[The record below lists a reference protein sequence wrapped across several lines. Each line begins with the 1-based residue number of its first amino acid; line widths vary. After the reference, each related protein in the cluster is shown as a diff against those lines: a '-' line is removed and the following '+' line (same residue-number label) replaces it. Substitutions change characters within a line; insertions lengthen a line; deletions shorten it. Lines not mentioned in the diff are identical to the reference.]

1 LVLGSLAVSGLLA
14 GARNALRGLVVYG
27 VAAYVPLHHVT
38 RDFYMKAAFLP
49 DRGVVKVS
57 GEGARD
63 FLNGLVT
70 TDVGL
75 IQPGL
80 GRFGAL
86 LTPQGK
92 IMVDFFITEAPS
104 GHGGGFLID
113 CPRALSQSLADK
125 LGFYKLRAKV
135 AVENLSGNLGVLA
148 SWDGDPGIR
157 PDLMFADPRGPQL
170 GWRTLIPEEL
180 APKVAG
186 LIGADLVDSHAYEA
200 HRIACGMPRGGFDF
214 IYGDAFPHETNMDR
228 LHGVDFDKGC
238 YVGQEVVSRMQHRGT
253 ARTRTVRLI
262 LEDAPPEAGVAI
274 VAGDRPVGTMG
285 SSADGK
291 GLGLMRIDRAADALD
306 AGVPLTAGGIAIRF
320 ADPDEVR
327 SAPTKTVA

>member
-1 LVLGSLAVSGLLA
+1 
-14 GARNALRGLVVYG
+14 
-27 VAAYVPLHHVT
+27 
-38 RDFYMKAAFLP
+38 MKAAFLP

-70 TDVGL
+70 TDIDL

-92 IMVDFFITEAPS
+92 ITADFLVTEAPA

-113 CPRALSQSLADK
+113 CPRALAQGLADK

-135 AVENLSGNLGVLA
+135 SVENLSDSLGVLA
-148 SWDGDPGIR
+148 MWDGEPAIK
-157 PDLMFADPRGPQL
+157 PDLTFADPRSEKL
-170 GWRTLIPEEL
+170 GWRILIPEEL
-180 APKVAG
+180 APKVAS
-186 LIGADLVDSHAYEA
+186 LVGADLVDSALYDA
-200 HRIACGMPRGGFDF
+200 HRIACGAPRGGIDF
-214 IYGDAFPHETNMDR
+214 MYGDAFPHETNMDR

-262 LEDAPPEAGVAI
+262 LEGAPPEAGVA
-274 VAGDRPVGTMG
+274 VLAGDKSVGTMG
-285 SSADGK
+285 SSGNGV
-291 GLGLMRIDRAADALD
+291 GLALMRIDRIADALD
-306 AGVPLTAGGIAIRF
+306 AGTLLTAGGIAIRL
-320 ADPDEVR
+320 AEPDEVR
-327 SAPTKTVA
+327 SAPKKTVA